1 MFDFLEFLLDQ
12 GLTPNG
18 YYLLQCI
25 QLKRTPKNI
34 NIQLE
39 LRFLKNGGWL
49 TEQNTF
55 GEKTEAFLESIDG
68 MFTLKAKKAA
78 LKAMGNNYGDHVKKY
93 RELFPTGRIPSG
105 TLARYSENELTVRF
119 RWFFA
124 NYKYDWDIIL
134 KATEGYVEN
143 FAGQGYKGMRNSK
156 YFIWKQDEDGSIISD
171 LANECQN
178 LVEDEQEQPQQ
189 SHIQIL

>member
-1 MFDFLEFLLDQ
+1 MFEFCDYLLGQ
-12 GLTPNG
+12 GITPNG

-39 LRFLKNGGWL
+39 LRLLKSAGWI
-49 TEQNTF
+49 TEQNTLTDKSEPF
-55 GEKTEAFLESIDG
+55 IESIDN
-68 MFTLKAKKAA
+68 MFTLKVKKAA
-78 LKAMGNNYGDHVKKY
+78 LKHLGTGYGDNVKKY

-105 TLARYSENELTVRF
+105 TLARYSENELTMRF

-134 KATEGYVEN
+134 KVTENYVET
-143 FAGQGYKGMRNSK
+143 FAGHGYKGMRNSK
-156 YFIWKQDEDGSIISD
+156 YFICKQEEDKSYISD

-178 LVEDEQEQPQQ
+178 YLESEQETPKT
-189 SHIQIL
+189 SNIQIL